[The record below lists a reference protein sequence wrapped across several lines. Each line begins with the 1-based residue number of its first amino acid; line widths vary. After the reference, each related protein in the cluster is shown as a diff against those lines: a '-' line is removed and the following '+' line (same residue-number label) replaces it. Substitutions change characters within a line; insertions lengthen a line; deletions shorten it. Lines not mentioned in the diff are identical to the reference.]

1 MKKLLMTLGL
11 LCFVVSISS
20 CSADDLNEEIN
31 TQEILSSEPSPVL
44 ENGDKDKDKDF
55 DGPKP

>member
-1 MKKLLMTLGL
+1 MKKLLMTLAL

-31 TQEILSSEPSPVL
+31 TQEILNSNPSPIL
-44 ENGDKDKDKDF
+44 ENGDNDKDKDI

>member
-31 TQEILSSEPSPVL
+31 TKEILSSEPSPIL
-44 ENGDKDKDKDF
+44 ENGDKDKDKGG
-55 DGPKP
+55 DGGKP

>member
-20 CSADDLNEEIN
+20 CSADDLDEGVN
-31 TQEILSSEPSPVL
+31 TMEVLNSDPSPIL
-44 ENGDKDKDKDF
+44 ENGDRDTGKDQDIKD
-55 DGPKP
+55 

>member
-20 CSADDLNEEIN
+20 CSADDLDEGIN
-31 TQEILSSEPSPVL
+31 SMEVSNSQTSPVL
-44 ENGDKDKDKDF
+44 ENGDKDDGKDLDIKD
-55 DGPKP
+55 